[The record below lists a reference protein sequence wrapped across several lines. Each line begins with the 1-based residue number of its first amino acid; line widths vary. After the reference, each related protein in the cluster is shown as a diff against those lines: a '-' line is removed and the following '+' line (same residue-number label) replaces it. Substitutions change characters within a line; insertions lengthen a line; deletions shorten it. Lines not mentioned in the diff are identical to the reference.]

1 MMNIIEQ
8 LCCVSVKIQCEE
20 KGVKPNGGS
29 GTIISDGTNFYV
41 MTAAHCI
48 NKSDTEFFSPECIKV
63 ISFADKKAK
72 EIKVLSIEKK
82 SEIKDSY
89 DFALLVIEDPNIEF
103 DFVNGIKRCDETFEG
118 ETYFFYGY
126 GGLYKNSQGRKFNI
140 VQNGKQNWHLVGD
153 LINNQSIEA
162 MKLMSGNSGAGVF
175 FQKWGVLYCIGFVK
189 KLLDTEGTFNDLVV
203 FPSNF
208 FDEILPS
215 STKESNFFELVKKW
229 SILDEKALDEET
241 RNDYKTNN
249 VEYLCNLERKMNV
262 LYPHEDEAKNK
273 IDNQLDNYIKG
284 LKLNQDL
291 QKSPQ
296 IYAQLKEHEKNAFD
310 EYMED
315 RTSYYADSSSA
326 LSDFKDVKT
335 KIKDATA
342 KILSYDSNKSLL
354 NSYTNYSV
362 AEKLLICS
370 LDYKVD

>member
-20 KGVKPNGGS
+20 MGVKPNGGS

-89 DFALLVIEDPNIEF
+89 DFALLVIENPNIEF

-229 SILDEKALDEET
+229 SILNEKALDEET

-249 VEYLCNLERKMNV
+249 VEYLGNLERKMNV

-296 IYAQLKEHEKNAFD
+296 IYKQLKAYEKNVFD

-315 RTSYYADSSSA
+315 RTSYYPDSGSA
-326 LSDFKDVKT
+326 LSDYKDVKA
-335 KIKDATA
+335 KIKDAMA

-354 NSYTNYSV
+354 NSYANYSV

-370 LDYKVD
+370 LDYKAD

>member
-8 LCCVSVKIQCEE
+8 LCSVSVKIQCEE
-20 KGVKPNGGS
+20 MGVKPNGGS

-72 EIKVLSIEKK
+72 EIKVLSIEMK

-126 GGLYKNSQGRKFNI
+126 GGPYKNSQGRKFNI

-153 LINNQSIEA
+153 LINNQSIEP

-203 FPSNF
+203 FPSSS

-215 STKESNFFELVKKW
+215 STKESNFFELVEKW
-229 SILDEKALDEET
+229 SILDKKALDEET

-249 VEYLCNLERKMNV
+249 VEYLSNLERKMNV

-296 IYAQLKEHEKNAFD
+296 IYEQLKAYEKNAFD

-335 KIKDATA
+335 KIKDTMA

>member
-1 MMNIIEQ
+1 MMTIIEQ

-20 KGVKPNGGS
+20 NGIELNGGS
-29 GTIISDGTNFYV
+29 GTIISDGSNFYV

-48 NKSDTEFFSPECIKV
+48 NKSETEFFSPKCIKV
-63 ISFADKKAK
+63 ILFADKNPK
-72 EIKVLSIEKK
+72 EFKVLAIEKK
-82 SEIKDSY
+82 SEIKDSL
-89 DFALLVIEDPNIEF
+89 DFALLVIENPNVEF

-126 GGLYKNSQGRKFNI
+126 GGPDEKSQGRKFNI

-153 LINNQSIEA
+153 SINNQNIEA

-175 FQKWGVLYCIGFVK
+175 FQKWGVLYYIGYVK

-203 FPSNF
+203 FPSSR
-208 FDEILPS
+208 FDEVLPS

-229 SILDEKALDEET
+229 SILDKKALDEET

-249 VEYLCNLERKMNV
+249 VEYYSNLERKMNV
-262 LYPHEDEAKNK
+262 LYPHKDEAKYK

-296 IYAQLKEHEKNAFD
+296 IYEQLKVQEKNAFD
-310 EYMED
+310 DHMED
-315 RTSYYADSSSA
+315 RTTYYADSSSA
-326 LSDFKDVKT
+326 LSDFKAVKD
-335 KIKDATA
+335 KIKDATSM
-342 KILSYDSNKSLL
+342 ILSYDSNKSML
-354 NSYTNYSV
+354 NSYANFSV

-370 LDYKVD
+370 LDYKAD